1 MALKVFMIE
10 NSSKIPEDFPAKVR
24 ATGAEFTSRD
34 CQSDDEMVD
43 FCREADYIIT
53 ILGSYVLSGYFIK
66 NIPKCRFIET
76 MGVGVNYIDLEETT
90 RQGIG
95 LIHNPGFC
103 REELSDHAM
112 ALVLSCARWIVG
124 LNQRVKSGK
133 PAVSAVYE
141 TVKNLSTLKNKTIGL
156 IGLGNSGLALVPKA
170 RGFGMRVIAFDPY
183 VNKTVSRQLN
193 VEMVDLDRLYKESDF
208 ISIHASL
215 TPETRGLIGLNE
227 FKKMK
232 RSVFIINTS
241 RGAIIKEPDLCTAL
255 SEGYIAGAGLD
266 VNDPEPVSLNSP
278 LVKMENVILT
288 GHNAGGSLDS
298 YYAMW
303 DFPIKELKRVMRN
316 EWPVG
321 LVNPEIKPEYM
332 SKWGLMSNPID

>member
-1 MALKVFMIE
+1 MAFRVFMIE
-10 NSSKIPEDFPAKVR
+10 KSSKIPEDFPAKIR
-24 ATGAEFTSRD
+24 ATGAEFTSKD
-34 CQSDDEMVD
+34 CLSDDEMID

-66 NIPKCRFIET
+66 NLPKCRFIET
-76 MGVGVNYIDLEETT
+76 TGVGVNYIDIEETT

-112 ALVLSCARWIVG
+112 ALILSFARWIVG
-124 LNQRVKSGK
+124 LNQRVKSGN

-156 IGLGNSGLALVPKA
+156 IGLGNSGQALVPKA
-170 RGFGMRVIAFDPY
+170 RGFGMRVLAFDPY
-183 VNKTVSRQLN
+183 INKTVSQQLN
-193 VEMVDLDRLYKESDF
+193 LEMVDLDKLYRESDF

-215 TPETRGLIGLNE
+215 TPETRQMIKLDD

-232 RSVFIINTS
+232 RSACLINTS
-241 RGAIIKEPDLCTAL
+241 RGAIVNETDLCTAL

-266 VNDPEPVSLNSP
+266 VNDPEPVSLSSP

-288 GHNAGGSLDS
+288 GHNAGGSIDS

-321 LVNPEIKPEYM
+321 LVNHEVKPQYIN
-332 SKWGLMSNPID
+332 KWGPMSEPAD